1 MHDCPNTPN
10 GAMDSRAE
18 LLNAEPSANAS
29 WDEDDRLAALIGYCI
44 LDTPAETSFDDL
56 VELAVD
62 LCAVSSAAIHFVADT
77 RLWCKAAAGGP
88 RDTSQPRDGSLCA
101 RAILQTD
108 PLVIEDLS
116 QEPEAAASGR
126 SGFYA
131 AAVLRTPEGLP
142 LGTFCLFDDQPRQL
156 TARQLGHLQALARQA
171 TAALEL
177 RRTRHIDERNRQIID
192 SAVDYAILTCS
203 PQGEITSWNEGAQ
216 RILGWQATE
225 IIGRAARC
233 IFTPEDRAQG
243 VLEAEMRTAQ
253 ERGSALDERWH
264 QRQDG
269 TQFWASGVMMPMKDE
284 RGALRGFVKIL
295 RDLTA
300 TRLQQAATWKAEQ
313 RYRALV
319 DLSPQVIW
327 QCEPDGALSFCNG
340 YWSTFTDLSA
350 EDSRGDG
357 WLAAVSED
365 KREQV
370 LEQWR
375 HILRSKLP
383 GTLDLPLLDADGAL
397 RWFQARGA
405 PVYDENGE
413 LLHWIFAAQDI
424 DDRRRADS
432 DRLESE
438 AFTRLLLDSVSE
450 GFYSIDTDGQ
460 ITMCNQ
466 AFVRLLGFASKDEV
480 LGRQLCEVVRH
491 GHPDGTTYEPEHCP
505 IRHTARTGEPAHAEH
520 ELLYRQDG
528 SSLSV
533 EYRVAPLYRE
543 GVLQGAICTFTDIS
557 ERVRGEALQAF
568 LLELSDQLQE
578 AVERVDFSAILGGRL
593 GRLFGVER
601 IAYGCLDEH
610 GDLLIAEEWHNGG
623 STDRIGGHPLGELGQ
638 PLRRHVEQ
646 GAIVPLDDL
655 LAGGQH
661 SPLHEH
667 FASQSLLLAPL
678 PEETAR
684 PTFLLFACNQPRSW
698 SQTDLGLV
706 REMVER
712 IRSAN
717 ERACAR
723 KALLDAEQRISLANE
738 IASIGV
744 WEYDVSRQELIWDT
758 QLKAMAGLA
767 ADQRGFQAADL
778 FARVHADDRGLLI
791 SAISEALE
799 GKGDGELSLEYRIYD
814 SRTNQFR
821 WFANRG
827 RRLVDARGN
836 IRLLGT
842 ARDITAERN
851 AAQKLLRINALLEE
865 QIEERHLAEQRQ
877 AALMGLSDLLRE
889 QPDSLTIANA
899 AVRALGTTLNVS
911 RAAFASIDPGGQYAT
926 IERYWS
932 NGSLN
937 VYQERMC
944 FADYGDFLYDLQN
957 DELVVVD
964 DVLHDVRTASQ
975 AASLRARRIQSLVC
989 VPLQEQGR
997 LSAALVLLQ
1006 DQPRAWLEDDISFIR
1021 EVADRAW
1028 TADER
1033 MRAERALR
1041 ASEEQFR
1048 TLADNMSQFA
1058 WMADPA
1064 GRIYWY
1070 NKRWYDYTGTTLEA
1084 MRALGWRAVHH
1095 PDHHVRVS
1103 TSMKRAVA
1111 IGSIWEETFPLR
1123 GKDGK
1128 YRWFLARALP
1138 IRDEL
1143 GQVIH
1148 WFGTNTD
1155 ITAQVTA
1162 EEALR
1167 ELNDNLERR
1176 VAERT
1181 RELAEINHRLHLEMG
1196 ERERAEDALRHAQK
1210 MEAIGQLTGGLAH
1223 DFNNML
1229 TGVLGALD
1237 LIQRRLASGRSVDLE
1252 RYIDAA
1258 VTSANRAAALTHRL
1272 LAFARRQSLD
1282 PKPVDV
1288 NQLVISME
1296 DMLRRTMAEHI
1307 QLNTRLQP
1315 DPWLAYTDA
1324 HQLENAL
1331 LNLVINA
1338 RDAMEGGGRITI
1350 QTGCVRISD
1359 SQPDNP
1365 APGDYVTLSV
1375 ADSGSG
1381 MPAEVVTKAFDP
1393 FFTTKPIGQGTGLG
1407 LSMVYGFVK
1416 QTGGHVR
1423 IDSTVG
1429 QGTLITLFL
1438 PRNCLQPTAD
1448 VPEETGFSAIPGA
1461 LQGETVLVVEDEA
1474 AVRMLVLEVLE
1485 ELGYQ
1490 VLEAVDANS
1499 ALPVLRSDQRV
1510 DLLVSDFGLPGM
1522 NGHQLVEIA
1531 RQHRPELKVL
1541 FITGYAPNAEVRGD
1555 FLGPGMD
1562 MLAKPFN
1569 IDVLATKV
1577 RQLIGRDG

>member
-1 MHDCPNTPN
+1 M
-10 GAMDSRAE
+10 
-18 LLNAEPSANAS
+18 
-29 WDEDDRLAALIGYCI
+29 
-44 LDTPAETSFDDL
+44 
-56 VELAVD
+56 
-62 LCAVSSAAIHFVADT
+62 
-77 RLWCKAAAGGP
+77 
-88 RDTSQPRDGSLCA
+88 
-101 RAILQTD
+101 
-108 PLVIEDLS
+108 
-116 QEPEAAASGR
+116 
-126 SGFYA
+126 
-131 AAVLRTPEGLP
+131 
-142 LGTFCLFDDQPRQL
+142 
-156 TARQLGHLQALARQA
+156 
-171 TAALEL
+171 
-177 RRTRHIDERNRQIID
+177 
-192 SAVDYAILTCS
+192 
-203 PQGEITSWNEGAQ
+203 
-216 RILGWQATE
+216 
-225 IIGRAARC
+225 
-233 IFTPEDRAQG
+233 
-243 VLEAEMRTAQ
+243 
-253 ERGSALDERWH
+253 
-264 QRQDG
+264 
-269 TQFWASGVMMPMKDE
+269 
-284 RGALRGFVKIL
+284 
-295 RDLTA
+295 
-300 TRLQQAATWKAEQ
+300 
-313 RYRALV
+313 
-319 DLSPQVIW
+319 
-327 QCEPDGALSFCNG
+327 
-340 YWSTFTDLSA
+340 
-350 EDSRGDG
+350 
-357 WLAAVSED
+357 
-365 KREQV
+365 
-370 LEQWR
+370 
-375 HILRSKLP
+375 
-383 GTLDLPLLDADGAL
+383 
-397 RWFQARGA
+397 
-405 PVYDENGE
+405 
-413 LLHWIFAAQDI
+413 
-424 DDRRRADS
+424 
-432 DRLESE
+432 
-438 AFTRLLLDSVSE
+438 
-450 GFYSIDTDGQ
+450 
-460 ITMCNQ
+460 
-466 AFVRLLGFASKDEV
+466 
-480 LGRQLCEVVRH
+480 
-491 GHPDGTTYEPEHCP
+491 
-505 IRHTARTGEPAHAEH
+505 
-520 ELLYRQDG
+520 
-528 SSLSV
+528 
-533 EYRVAPLYRE
+533 
-543 GVLQGAICTFTDIS
+543 
-557 ERVRGEALQAF
+557 
-568 LLELSDQLQE
+568 
-578 AVERVDFSAILGGRL
+578 
-593 GRLFGVER
+593 
-601 IAYGCLDEH
+601 
-610 GDLLIAEEWHNGG
+610 
-623 STDRIGGHPLGELGQ
+623 
-638 PLRRHVEQ
+638 
-646 GAIVPLDDL
+646 
-655 LAGGQH
+655 
-661 SPLHEH
+661 
-667 FASQSLLLAPL
+667 
-678 PEETAR
+678 
-684 PTFLLFACNQPRSW
+684 
-698 SQTDLGLV
+698 
-706 REMVER
+706 
-712 IRSAN
+712 
-717 ERACAR
+717 
-723 KALLDAEQRISLANE
+723 
-738 IASIGV
+738 
-744 WEYDVSRQELIWDT
+744 
-758 QLKAMAGLA
+758 
-767 ADQRGFQAADL
+767 
-778 FARVHADDRGLLI
+778 
-791 SAISEALE
+791 
-799 GKGDGELSLEYRIYD
+799 
-814 SRTNQFR
+814 
-821 WFANRG
+821 
-827 RRLVDARGN
+827 
-836 IRLLGT
+836 
-842 ARDITAERN
+842 
-851 AAQKLLRINALLEE
+851 RINALLEE
-865 QIEERHLAEQRQ
+865 QIQERHLAEQRQ

-1438 PRNCLQPTAD
+1438 PRNCLQPTTD

>member
-1 MHDCPNTPN
+1 MN
-10 GAMDSRAE
+10 AE
-18 LLNAEPSANAS
+18 LSANAS
-29 WDEDDRLAALIGYCI
+29 WDEDDRLAALVGYCI
-44 LDTPAETSFDDL
+44 LDTPAEAPFDDL

-77 RLWCKAAAGGP
+77 RLWCKAAANRPCG
-88 RDTSQPRDGSLCA
+88 TSQPRHDSLCA
-101 RAILQTD
+101 RAILQAD
-108 PLVIEDLS
+108 PLVIEDLAG
-116 QEPEAAASGR
+116 EPDAAASG
-126 SGFYA
+126 STGFYA
-131 AAVLRTPEGLP
+131 AAVLRSPEGLP
-142 LGTFCLFDDQPRQL
+142 LGTFCLFDDQPRRL

-171 TAALEL
+171 MAVLEL

-192 SAVDYAILTCS
+192 SAVDYAILTCN

-216 RILGWQATE
+216 RILGWQATQ
-225 IIGRAARC
+225 IIGRAAHR

-243 VLEAEMRTAQ
+243 VPEAEMRTAM
-253 ERGSALDERWH
+253 ERGSAVDERWH
-264 QRQDG
+264 QRKDG
-269 TQFWASGVMMPMKDE
+269 TRFWASGVMMPMKDE
-284 RGALRGFVKIL
+284 LGTPHGFVKIL
-295 RDLTA
+295 RDLTTA
-300 TRLQQAATWKAEQ
+300 RLQQAATWQAEQ

-327 QCEPDGALSFCNG
+327 QCEPDGALSFCNS
-340 YWSTFTDLSA
+340 YWTAFTGLSA
-350 EDSRGDG
+350 EATRGDG
-357 WLAAVSED
+357 WLVAVAED
-365 KREQV
+365 ERQRV
-370 LEQWR
+370 LAQWQD
-375 HILRSKLP
+375 ILRSKLP
-383 GTLDLPLLDADGAL
+383 GTLELPLLDADGAL

-405 PVYDENGE
+405 PVYDEDGE

-424 DDRRRADS
+424 DERRRADS
-432 DRLESE
+432 ARLESE
-438 AFTRLLLDSVSE
+438 AFTRLLLDSASE
-450 GFYSIDTDGQ
+450 GFYSIDTDGKV
-460 ITMCNQ
+460 TMCNQ
-466 AFVRLLGFASKDEV
+466 AFVRLLGFAGKEEV
-480 LGRQLCEVVRH
+480 LGRQLQEVVHHR
-491 GHPDGTTYEPEHCP
+491 HPDGTPYDVENCP
-505 IRHTARTGEPAHAEH
+505 IRRTARTGEPAHVEH
-520 ELLYRQDG
+520 ELLFRQDG
-528 SSLSV
+528 HSLSV

-543 GVLQGAICTFTDIS
+543 GLLQGAICTFTDIS
-557 ERVRGEALQAF
+557 ERVRSEALQAF
-568 LLELSDQLQE
+568 LLELSDQLQD
-578 AVERVDFSAILGGRL
+578 AVERVDFGVILGMRL
-593 GRLFGVER
+593 GQLFGVER
-601 IAYGCLDEH
+601 IAYGRLDEN
-610 GDLLIAEEWHNGG
+610 GDLLIVEEWHNGN
-623 STDRIGGHPLGELGQ
+623 SSDRVGRHVLGNTSQ
-638 PLRRHVEQ
+638 PLRLYVEQ
-646 GAIVPLDDL
+646 GNIVPLDDL
-655 LAGGQH
+655 LPGEQH
-661 SPLHEH
+661 STLHEH
-667 FASQSLLLAPL
+667 LASQSLLLAPL
-678 PEETAR
+678 FEETTR
-684 PTFLLFACNQPRSW
+684 PTFLLFACNQPRAW
-698 SQTDLGLV
+698 SQTDIGLV
-706 REMVER
+706 REVVGR

-758 QLKAMAGLA
+758 QLKAMAGLT
-767 ADQRGFQAADL
+767 ADERGFQAADL
-778 FARVHADDRGLLI
+778 FVRVHADDRGLLI
-791 SAISEALE
+791 GAITEALE
-799 GKGDGELSLEYRIYD
+799 GKGDGELSLEYRVYD

-842 ARDITAERN
+842 ARDITDERN

-865 QIEERHLAEQRQ
+865 QIEERHLTEQRQ

-911 RAAFASIDPGGQYAT
+911 RAAFANIDPGGQYAT

-1095 PDHHVRVS
+1095 PEHHVRVS
-1103 TSMKRAVA
+1103 ASMKRAVA

-1143 GQVIH
+1143 GQVVH

-1155 ITAQVTA
+1155 ITAQVAA

-1237 LIQRRLASGRSVDLE
+1237 LIQRRLASGRGVDLE

-1307 QLNTRLQP
+1307 QLNTQLQP

-1350 QTGCVRISD
+1350 QTGCVHISD

-1381 MPAEVVTKAFDP
+1381 MPAEIVTKAFDP

-1438 PRNCLQPTAD
+1438 PRNRLQPASD
-1448 VPEETGFSAIPGA
+1448 APVEAGFSEIPGA
-1461 LQGETVLVVEDEA
+1461 QQGETVLLVEDEA

-1499 ALPVLRSDQRV
+1499 ALPHLRGDQRI
-1510 DLLVSDFGLPGM
+1510 DLLVSDFGLPGI

-1577 RQLIGRDG
+1577 RQLIGREG